1 MSEARAPTLASF
13 LMTWHRTST
22 IVHALTHVLVR
33 YAVPVRCTLCTH
45 ATTMATTMLQCCTS
59 SLCDTA
65 DS

>member
-13 LMTWHRTST
+13 LMTWHRT
-22 IVHALTHVLVR
+22 VLG
-33 YAVPVRCTLCTH
+33 VRCTLCTH